1 MSTDDFGCE
10 QINQR
15 AARARP
21 AIRSWR
27 AFGRV
32 TKYEENSMGRRTKK
46 DLPPQRFVINPAAHT
61 KSSILRDL
69 GRTADDSPVFS
80 LPSRLLP
87 WGVLIASG
95 PLTLLLPALIREG
108 PVGVLLSAALALAFF
123 IVLVFPRKLI
133 VGDDGLLVAWLGSR
147 FIPYREIAY
156 IETTDG
162 IFFHHPGINI
172 ALKNGRAIDF
182 TTSIFKERWAERDA
196 LISLIR
202 VYADDA
208 TGKRPVNAPGPITR
222 NGRSFA
228 AWARALRAIGNG
240 AHFDT
245 RAAAVVPE
253 DLLRVAESTHA
264 AVVDRAAAFV
274 ALAATK
280 DDDIVRRLRIACD
293 HTVAPNARAA
303 LRGALETT
311 DDDDEI
317 GRVLEYA
324 EHAASRE

>member
-1 MSTDDFGCE
+1 ML
-10 QINQR
+10 
-15 AARARP
+15 P
-21 AIRSWR
+21 SWR

-32 TKYEENSMGRRTKK
+32 PKYEVDTMGRRTKK

-61 KSSILRDL
+61 KSNILRDL

-80 LPSRLLP
+80 LPSRVLP
-87 WGVLIASG
+87 WGGLVAAG
-95 PLTLLLPALIREG
+95 LLMLLVPPLIREG
-108 PVGVLLSAALALAFF
+108 PVGVLLSAAFALALFV
-123 IVLVFPRKLI
+123 VLLFPRKLI
-133 VGDDGLLVAWLGSR
+133 VGDDGLLIAWLGSK
-147 FIPYREIAY
+147 FIPYREIDI

-162 IFFHHPGINI
+162 IIFHHPGINI
-172 ALKNGRAIDF
+172 TLKDGHAFDF

-196 LISLIR
+196 LILLIR
-202 VYADDA
+202 AYAADA
-208 TGKRPVNAPGPITR
+208 TRKRPVNAPGPITR

-253 DLLRVAESTHA
+253 DLLRVAESPHA

-303 LRGALETT
+303 LRGALEATE
-311 DDDDEI
+311 DDDEI